1 MAFRMR
7 LYPSVS
13 IVPNYCQEAK
23 SGRMRIPKISII
35 MPVYNAERSLAE
47 TISLIQKQTL
57 EDFEVICVDDGSTD
71 GSFAVLQKA
80 CESDGRFVALQ
91 QEHAGAG
98 AARNCG
104 LAAAKGEYVIFSD
117 CDDLYAPD
125 LLMKLYETAIREQAD
140 IVACNYIG
148 MNAGGKEFQ
157 QTGIYTKWIHSGS
170 AVFNYQACPDDIMRI
185 TSPVVWNKLYR
196 KAFVLHNGLKFDA
209 LLTCNDVSFVA
220 ISLATAESVAYVTEH
235 LIRYR
240 FPRLNNPKKLED
252 VHAAIESTLRQA
264 ERLPHRSIIKN
275 AVLRFAIDHY
285 ISALKKFVKDFSA
298 SDVAKFYQQAHEAF
312 NREAYVNFESRSL
325 RDGELYRDFCT
336 IRKHDY
342 ETMKQLRS
350 RRIIV
355 SLTSYPRRIGVVAQA
370 LESIYDQ
377 TRKADEVVLWLAEE
391 QFPGKE
397 SDLPEDL
404 QALIADKRLTVRW
417 CDDMKGHKKY
427 FYALQ
432 EYKEDIVVT
441 IDDDLLY
448 PRDMLETLHRS
459 YLLYPDAVSTMRAHL
474 ILVSEE
480 KEILPYNAWIHE
492 TDRCMH
498 QPSMQL
504 MASGGAGDLYPPNLY
519 RKEFFDRDAVYQY
532 CLWADNLWVKAMEL
546 VSDVPV
552 VLTRQFEPLRCV
564 DGTQEETLF
573 QINGNQN
580 QYDIQMR
587 EISEWLDKKFGPN
600 ILQRK
605 LADTDI
611 GVKICGVEA
620 VSQHLDAE
628 RESYKRKVQR
638 LENRLKQSEGELER
652 SKSELELFKSKLE
665 RLKSEIEQSVKNAEQ
680 AERHAKQLENAL
692 QQAESKQRQTE
703 NRLKQTEK
711 KLHQTEESKPI
722 GRQLKELKT
731 LLQTQKRTGS
741 RKISLSV
748 KYLLYYL
755 AWIPEKILAAMMC
768 CIRNG
773 FAYTLVHGFKRLFRR
788 K

>member
-1 MAFRMR
+1 MR
-7 LYPSVS
+7 T
-13 IVPNYCQEAK
+13 
-23 SGRMRIPKISII
+23 PKISII

-71 GSFAVLQKA
+71 SSFAVLQKVR
-80 CESDGRFVALQ
+80 ESDDRFVALR

-98 AARNCG
+98 VARNRG

-125 LLMKLYETAIREQAD
+125 LLMKLYETAILKQAD

-148 MNAGGKEFQ
+148 MNAGGKEFL
-157 QTGIYTKWIHSGS
+157 QTGIYTNWIPSGS
-170 AVFNYQACPDDIMRI
+170 AVFNYQACPDDIMRV

-196 KAFVLHNGLKFDA
+196 KAFILHNGLKFDA
-209 LLTCNDVSFVA
+209 LLTCNDISFVA
-220 ISLATAESVAYVTEH
+220 ISLAAAESVAYVTEH

-298 SDVAKFYQQAHEAF
+298 LDAAGFYQQAHEAF
-312 NREAYVNFESRSL
+312 NREAYANFESRSL
-325 RDGELYRDFCT
+325 RDGALYRDFCT
-336 IRKHDY
+336 VRKHDY
-342 ETMKQLRS
+342 ETMKQLLS
-350 RRIIV
+350 RRIVV
-355 SLTSYPRRIGVVAQA
+355 SLTSYPRRIGAVAQA
-370 LESIYDQ
+370 LETIYDQ

-397 SDLPEDL
+397 ADLPEDL
-404 QALIADKRLTVRW
+404 QNLIADKRLTVRR

-432 EYKEDIVVT
+432 EYKDDLVVT
-441 IDDDLLY
+441 VDDDLLY

-459 YLLYPDAVSTMRAHL
+459 YLLYPNAVSTMRAHL

-480 KEILPYNAWIHE
+480 KEILPYHAWIHE
-492 TDRCMH
+492 TDKCIH

-564 DGTQEETLF
+564 GDTQDETLF
-573 QINGNQN
+573 QINGTQN
-580 QYDIQMR
+580 QYDIQMK

-620 VSQHLDAE
+620 VSRHLDAE
-628 RESYKRKVQR
+628 RESYKRKAQ
-638 LENRLKQSEGELER
+638 
-652 SKSELELFKSKLE
+652 
-665 RLKSEIEQSVKNAEQ
+665 
-680 AERHAKQLENAL
+680 QLENKLKQAESERDQSAKKL
-692 QQAESKQRQTE
+692 EQAQYSNRQLENTLRQAESKLRQTE
-703 NRLKQTEK
+703 NKLRQTEK
-711 KLHQTEESKPI
+711 KLRQTEESKPI
-722 GRQLKELKT
+722 GRQLKELKL
-731 LLQTQKRTGS
+731 LLQAQKCTGS
-741 RKISLSV
+741 RKLLLCV

-755 AWIPEKILAAMMC
+755 AWIPEKILAAMMS

-773 FAYTLVHGFKRLFRR
+773 FADTLKRGLKKLLGRR
-788 K
+788 

>member
-1 MAFRMR
+1 
-7 LYPSVS
+7 
-13 IVPNYCQEAK
+13 
-23 SGRMRIPKISII
+23 

-47 TISLIQKQTL
+47 TISLIQKQTF

-71 GSFAVLQKA
+71 GSFDILQKA
-80 CESDGRFVALQ
+80 SESDFRFLAFQ
-91 QEHAGAG
+91 QEHTGAG
-98 AARNCG
+98 AARNHG
-104 LAAAKGEYVIFSD
+104 ITVARGEYVIFSD
-117 CDDLYAPD
+117 CDDLYVPN
-125 LLMKLYETAIREQAD
+125 LLMKLYETALLKQAD

-148 MNAGGKEFQ
+148 ISAGGKEFL
-157 QTGIYTKWIHSGS
+157 QTGIYTNWIPSGS
-170 AVFNYQACPDDIMRI
+170 AVFNYQACPDDIMRV

-196 KAFVLHNGLKFDA
+196 KAFIQHNYLKFDE
-209 LLTCNDVSFVA
+209 LFTCNDISFVA
-220 ISLATAESVAYVTEH
+220 ISLAAADSVAYVTDH

-240 FPRLNNPKKLED
+240 FPRLNNPKSLDD
-252 VHAAIESTLRQA
+252 VHAAIESTIRQA
-264 ERLPHRSIIKN
+264 NRLPHKDVIKD

-285 ISALKKFVKDFSA
+285 IAGLKKYIKDFSA
-298 SDVAKFYQQAHEAF
+298 EDAARFYQQAHDVFNGEAF
-312 NREAYVNFESRSL
+312 ANFESKSL
-325 RDGELYRDFCT
+325 RNGELYRDFCT
-336 IRKHDY
+336 VQKHDY
-342 ETMKQLRS
+342 KTMRQMQS
-350 RRIIV
+350 RRIVV

-370 LESIYDQ
+370 LETIYDQ

-397 SDLPEDL
+397 ANLPKDL
-404 QALIADKRLTVRW
+404 QKLIADKQLTVRW

-432 EYKEDIVVT
+432 EYRDDLVVT

-474 ILVSEE
+474 ILLSEE

-492 TDRCMH
+492 TDKCIH

-564 DGTQEETLF
+564 NNTQEETLF
-573 QINGNQN
+573 QINGLQN
-580 QYDIQMR
+580 QYDIQMK

-600 ILQRK
+600 ILQKK

-611 GVKICGVEA
+611 GVKICGIEA
-620 VSQHLDAE
+620 VSRHLDAE
-628 RESYKRKVQR
+628 RESYKRKVQQ
-638 LENRLKQSEGELER
+638 LENRLKQAENER
-652 SKSELELFKSKLE
+652 N
-665 RLKSEIEQSVKNAEQ
+665 QSVKNAEQ
-680 AERHAKQLENAL
+680 AERSNKQLENAL
-692 QQAESKQRQTE
+692 QKAENKLRKTENELRQTQ
-703 NRLKQTEK
+703 R
-711 KLHQTEESKPI
+711 KLRQTEESKPI
-722 GRQLKELKT
+722 GRQLKKLEA
-731 LLQTQKRTGS
+731 LLQSQKRTGS
-741 RKISLSV
+741 RKISLCA

-773 FAYTLVHGFKRLFRR
+773 FVYTLKRGFKKLFRR
-788 K
+788 G